1 MKNNRGWLTAAG
13 GASAVTLSYD
23 PAGRLSTV
31 VSGGAMTRFL
41 YDGDALVGE
50 YDATGAL
57 LQRYIHGPGTDEPL
71 IWYEGSAFGSGS
83 RRVLRADQQGS
94 IVVSANASGADARI
108 SSYDEWGNPG
118 PDNSGRFAHTGQ
130 IILPGLKLYY

>member
-1 MKNNRGWLTAAG
+1 MENRLTTAG
-13 GASAVTLSYD
+13 GAAAVTLSYD

-57 LQRYIHGPGTDEPL
+57 LQRYIHGPGADEPL
-71 IWYEGSAFGSGS
+71 TWYEGSAFGSGS
-83 RRVLRADQQGS
+83 LYRHQKASFGCQRLRQ
-94 IVVSANASGADARI
+94 
-108 SSYDEWGNPG
+108 P
-118 PDNSGRFAHTGQ
+118 
-130 IILPGLKLYY
+130 

>member
-1 MKNNRGWLTAAG
+1 M
-13 GASAVTLSYD
+13 
-23 PAGRLSTV
+23 
-31 VSGGAMTRFL
+31 
-41 YDGDALVGE
+41 
-50 YDATGAL
+50 
-57 LQRYIHGPGTDEPL
+57 
-71 IWYEGSAFGSGS
+71 
-83 RRVLRADQQGS
+83 RADQQGS